1 MKTIILKNSLLAL
14 LITTSYS
21 GGIFANE
28 VEVPTDDVLPAD
40 PSEVMSAPTPP
51 PEPPSPGASRIPDPE
66 LQPADASEVALAGL
80 NHGVEMW
87 YHDVKEIKNALATQ
101 AALTGLFQPYNVG
114 QFNVTAAVGGYKDHT
129 AIAVGVGYRFNEAF
143 AVKAGIAKGSKK
155 SHVAYNIG
163 LNYEF

>member
-1 MKTIILKNSLLAL
+1 MKTITLKNSLLAL

-51 PEPPSPGASRIPDPE
+51 PEPPSPKASDLNPPPE
-66 LQPADASEVALAGL
+66 PADASEVALAGL

-129 AIAVGVGYRFNEAF
+129 AIAVGAGYRFNKAF

-155 SHVAYNIG
+155 SNVAYNIG